1 MPSITIQQGIGHKLR
16 AVRHVGNPGFVVTF
30 FNGNFEVVKGNA
42 AGKFND
48 IGVESV

>member
-16 AVRHVGNPGFVVTF
+16 AVRHVDNTGFVVTF

-42 AGKFND
+42 AGKFHD
-48 IGVESV
+48 VGVESV

>member
-1 MPSITIQQGIGHKLR
+1 MPCVAIQQGIGYKLS
-16 AVRHVGNPGFVVTF
+16 AVGYVGNPGFVVTF

-48 IGVESV
+48 ISVESV